1 MNITEIL
8 DNYTL
13 PNNQVV
19 CYLLIAELY
28 NNEPL
33 IVTAKEL
40 GERLHCGRETVSI
53 YLSALSS
60 AGLIIYHPY
69 SSYGLSILWVRQAM
83 DEKKPDTL
91 NLKRKHLAFKLEDP
105 DGKIHQIMPGQL
117 RSFCESRKPKLNYNS
132 IKSVLNGYGKQHQG
146 WMRVS

>member
-8 DNYTL
+8 DNYSL

-69 SSYGLSILWVRQAM
+69 SSYGLSILWVRTSL

-91 NLKRKHLAFKLEDP
+91 NLKRKHLAFKLLSPEQ
-105 DGKIHQIMPGQL
+105 KTHQIMPGQL
-117 RSFCESRKPKLNYNS
+117 RAFCSRNDLNYNS
-132 IKSVLNGYGKQHQG
+132 IKSVLNGYGKQHRG